1 MLAAPHRGGG
11 APLAGTLGPDSSLQ
25 KILIADDSEPMRKLH
40 RDMAAQS
47 GRWRLCG
54 EAVNGLQAV
63 HLARALRPDLIVLD
77 LAMPVMDGLRA
88 APEILKEL
96 PRVPIILYTLHEM
109 PNLELEARKAG
120 IREVVVKGP
129 DIAALSNA
137 INRLLNE
144 SAQPAQPLAT
154 QAAVP
159 DLFPQAVV
167 TEAAR
172 NEAAHAAASPSPQM
186 MASEAVAESDGGSV
200 SLSEPMMASDASVRP
215 EVESTSPSAVMG
227 GSAAPAGTE
236 GGSGPESVS

>member
-1 MLAAPHRGGG
+1 
-11 APLAGTLGPDSSLQ
+11 LQ

-144 SAQPAQPLAT
+144 SAQPAQPLPT

-159 DLFPQAVV
+159 DLFPQAV
-167 TEAAR
+167 TDAAR
-172 NEAAHAAASPSPQM
+172 NEAAHAAASPSTHM
-186 MASEAVAESDGGSV
+186 MASEAVAEPDGGSV
-200 SLSEPMMASDASVRP
+200 SLSAPMMASDASVGP

-227 GSAAPAGTE
+227 GSAVPAGPE

>member
-1 MLAAPHRGGG
+1 MLRGGI
-11 APLAGTLGPDSSLQ
+11 LGPDSPLQ
-25 KILIADDSEPMRKLH
+25 KVLIADDSEPMRKLH

-77 LAMPVMDGLRA
+77 LAMPIMDGLRA
-88 APEILKEL
+88 APAILKEL

-129 DIAALSNA
+129 DTAALSNA

-144 SAQPAQPLAT
+144 SAQPAQPTPSAS
-154 QAAVP
+154 AMP
-159 DLFPQAVV
+159 DLFPQAVAD
-167 TEAAR
+167 AAR
-172 NEAAHAAASPSPQM
+172 NEAAHAAS
-186 MASEAVAESDGGSV
+186 G
-200 SLSEPMMASDASVRP
+200 L
-215 EVESTSPSAVMG
+215 PSAPAMAIEAN
-227 GSAAPAGTE
+227 AAPAESSSPTVGETATAAAPE
-236 GGSGPESVS
+236 SGSGPQEAS

>member
-1 MLAAPHRGGG
+1 MQYSTLGSAGVAFQLGMAYVGWATLERLS
-11 APLAGTLGPDSSLQ
+11 AQLAGVLGPDFSLQ

-96 PRVPIILYTLHEM
+96 PRVPIILYTLHDM

-120 IREVVVKGP
+120 VREVVSKGS
-129 DIAALSNA
+129 DTLALSNA
-137 INRLLNE
+137 IHRLLNE
-144 SAQPAQPLAT
+144 TAQPAQPLAT
-154 QAAVP
+154 QATVP
-159 DLFPQAVV
+159 DLFPQAVAD
-167 TEAAR
+167 AAR
-172 NEAAHAAASPSPQM
+172 NEAAQAASGMPVASAPVNESTVA
-186 MASEAVAESDGGSV
+186 ASE
-200 SLSEPMMASDASVRP
+200 
-215 EVESTSPSAVMG
+215 
-227 GSAAPAGTE
+227 SAAPTMGASVAASESGN
-236 GGSGPESVS
+236 GPESVS